1 MPTLFPPVEPR
12 SLVGTGLSQDAEAIE
27 ELEREW
33 AQRDR
38 ANRKPPKKKFKQ
50 VLKEKNESMSKNS
63 GHPG

>member
-1 MPTLFPPVEPR
+1 MPTLFPPVEPH

-27 ELEREW
+27 ELGREW

-50 VLKEKNESMSKNS
+50 VLKEKAESIEREKNEST
-63 GHPG
+63 